1 MELQLKI
8 SGIVLI
14 VLALLH
20 AIFPRYF
27 NWKQELTPLS
37 VINREMMY
45 VHAFFIALTVLLM
58 GLLCITSADALTGTA
73 LGKRVALGFALFW
86 LVRLCIQFFGYS
98 SRSWKGKRFET
109 TVHVVF
115 SFLWLYLS
123 GVFMF
128 TYLG

>member
-8 SGIVLI
+8 TGILMI
-14 VLALLH
+14 ALALLH
-20 AIFPRYF
+20 VIFPRYF
-27 NWKQELTPLS
+27 NWKQELMPLS

-58 GLLCITSADALTGTA
+58 GLLCLTSAGALLGTA
-73 LGKRVALGFALFW
+73 LGRRICLGFALFW
-86 LVRLCIQFFGYS
+86 MARLCIQFFGYS

-109 TVHVVF
+109 AVHVAF